1 MEIACAQLIFFRCPM
16 NCMEWHVCLLMA
28 RGIKLT
34 DLKCIKGGA
43 EYGKKERRQW
53 QKCVCH

>member
-1 MEIACAQLIFFRCPM
+1 M
-16 NCMEWHVCLLMA
+16 CLLMA
-28 RGIKLT
+28 RKIKLT